1 MSVLPFVT
9 EFHDLSLAY
18 QGHHTPWLVGLSLF
32 MAILAAFASMFHTD
46 IMRAAKSRMQRN
58 LWHLS
63 GSIAMGLG
71 IWAMHFIGM
80 VSYRIDVPIFYT
92 PVLTAIS
99 VIPAMLAAWVTLAI
113 LYRGINSWWSTVGG
127 GVLMGAGI
135 GTMHYTGMAAMETV
149 AEMRYLPNWF
159 FASIVV
165 AIIMAM
171 LALAI
176 RSVLEPYLK
185 SRNLR
190 ISLSAVVMG
199 LAVASMHYT
208 AMHATVF
215 FPSADATNRTL
226 TGVSSNDLIM
236 STLIVA
242 MFIVVIS
249 TVVVVLINKQKSLEK
264 TAEQRGQE
272 VQELTDRLHRIADRV
287 PGMVYQ
293 LARDEQ
299 GVLSFKY
306 ISSASKQLFGVEP
319 EAAIENP
326 SVILQLVPAQQR
338 LDVIESL
345 NKSAFNLTQW
355 QHEFPIKSEPGYTKW
370 LSATAQVQRE
380 DEGGVSWSGFISD
393 VTDKKRNEDT
403 IQRLAFYDNL
413 TRLPNRRM
421 IIRELNERIASTLLT
436 SQGVLVWN
444 INLDDFKRINDVHGQ
459 EQGDELL
466 KAAAKRIQGCLK
478 GDMLLGRLTA
488 DEFIIVAYIPS
499 DSEENDMAVA
509 LSHCVLNA
517 LSEPYKLPRLRQQG
531 TASIGFVSSYDNEI
545 SAEELLR
552 RSDLAVHQAKRLG
565 GNKWLQYHEGIEQE
579 VSERF
584 ALESDLR
591 EAIGTDELRLYYQ
604 LQVNDKKEYIGA
616 EALTRWIHPR
626 RGGVSPGVFIPIAE
640 ESGLIIPIGEW
651 VIHTACQQ
659 LAEWAKHE
667 ETKSISISVNVS
679 ARQFYQD
686 NFVDLVLQEVE
697 RAGIHP
703 KMLMLELTESLVLED
718 MDLVI
723 EQMYALKKHGI
734 RFSMDDFGTGYSSLS
749 YLSTLPFDEVKIDQ
763 AFIRRAASPEH
774 VKDWSIV
781 EAIIGITKKLNMEV
795 IAEGVETVSQQERL
809 LASGCTRYQ
818 GYLFSKPSP
827 ISKLPLPR

>member
-18 QGHHTPWLVGLSLF
+18 QGHHKPWLVALSLF

-46 IMRAAKSRMQRN
+46 IMRAAKSTAQRN
-58 LWHLS
+58 FWHLS
-63 GSIAMGLG
+63 GSVAMGLG

-92 PVLTAIS
+92 PTLTAIS
-99 VIPAMLAAWVTLAI
+99 VIPAVLAAWVTLAI
-113 LYRGINSWWSTVGG
+113 LYRRINSWWSTIGG

-149 AEMRYLPNWF
+149 AEMRYVPNWF

-165 AIIMAM
+165 AIVMAV

-176 RSVLEPYLK
+176 RSVLKPYIQH
-185 SRNLR
+185 RRLR

-215 FPSADATNRTL
+215 FPNTNASSIA
-226 TGVSSNDLIM
+226 VSGASSSDLVM

-249 TVVVVLINKQKSLEK
+249 TVVVVLINKQKSLEQ
-264 TAEQRGQE
+264 TAEQRGQK

-293 LARDEQ
+293 LSRDEH
-299 GVLSFKY
+299 GVLSFNY
-306 ISSASKQLFGVEP
+306 ISSASKQLFGVAP
-319 EAAIENP
+319 EDALENP

-338 LDVIESL
+338 LAIFESL
-345 NKSAFNLTQW
+345 NKSAFNLTPW
-355 QHEFPIKSEPGYTKW
+355 KYEFPVELEPGSRKW
-370 LSATAQVQRE
+370 LAATAQVQRE
-380 DEGGVSWSGFISD
+380 QDGVVSWSGFISD
-393 VTDKKRNEDT
+393 VTDKKTNEET
-403 IQRLAFYDNL
+403 IQRLAFYDSL
-413 TRLPNRRM
+413 THLPNRRM
-421 IIRELNERIASTLLT
+421 IVRELNERIAGTLV
-436 SQGVLVWN
+436 SAQGVLLWN
-444 INLDDFKRINDVHGQ
+444 INLDNFKRINDVHGQ

-466 KAAAKRIQGCLK
+466 KAAAKRIQGCLMN
-478 GDMLLGRLTA
+478 DMLLGRLTA
-488 DEFIIVAYIPS
+488 DEFIIVTSIPS
-499 DSEENDMAVA
+499 NQQEDEVAESLTQCILGA
-509 LSHCVLNA
+509 LSA
-517 LSEPYKLPRLRQQG
+517 PYKLPKLRQQG
-531 TASIGFVSSYDNEI
+531 TASIGFVSSYDNEV

-552 RSDLAVHQAKRLG
+552 RSDLAVHQAKRQG
-565 GNKWLQYHEGIEQE
+565 GNKWLKYHEGIEQE
-579 VSERF
+579 VSELF

-591 EAIGTDELRLYYQ
+591 EAIGTEELQLYYQ
-604 LQVNDKKEYIGA
+604 LQVNDKHEYIGA
-616 EALTRWIHPR
+616 EALTRWIHPE
-626 RGGVSPGVFIPIAE
+626 RGLVSPGVFIPIAE

-651 VIHTACQQ
+651 VIRTACLQ
-659 LAEWAKHE
+659 LAAWEKHE
-667 ETKSISISVNVS
+667 ETKHISISVNVS

-686 NFVDLVLQEVE
+686 NFVDLVLAEVE
-697 RAGIHP
+697 QAGINP

-718 MDLVI
+718 MELVV

-781 EAIIGITKKLNMEV
+781 EAIIGITKKLHMDV
-795 IAEGVETVSQQERL
+795 IAEGVETTAQQERL